1 MVEAENGIIG
11 CLLYDDACISK
22 AVNNLTPE
30 MFDGDLSG
38 TCYSKILELYNSGKA
53 INAVTVSQMA
63 ESVKYSAEDIM
74 KYLTDCVG
82 EIVTSAMMPGY
93 IDATVK
99 SYKSRCVRKIFERM
113 SLIPK
118 DIDDSISAAIH
129 ELEQLQSKNEESTK
143 SIARIIEDNKDKYFK
158 PAKMENAIKTG
169 FPILDDSLI
178 MLEPGDITVIGARPS
193 VGKSA
198 YATQILKNIAKSGKK
213 VCMFNLEMSESQ
225 VYERI
230 FSSVSNSIEL
240 TRLRRAVNFLG
251 GEEDE
256 FNKVNEEI
264 SKYRIYVSTGSKSVS
279 QIKSIAKEGKFDIVI
294 IDYLQLIRSD
304 RQYGNRVSEVGDISK
319 GLKGMATDLHIHV
332 IVLSQLRRFQQNDDN
347 AEPNMSLLRESGDI
361 EQDASNIVLMWN
373 TSETADQFK
382 SLKIEKNR
390 HGTKRKIGMEFIGKH
405 MTFREYDGPYD
416 KFTYTVKQYENSLKS
431 MPDEDTP
438 FD

>member
-1 MVEAENGIIG
+1 
-11 CLLYDDACISK
+11 
-22 AVNNLTPE
+22 
-30 MFDGDLSG
+30 
-38 TCYSKILELYNSGKA
+38 
-53 INAVTVSQMA
+53 
-63 ESVKYSAEDIM
+63 
-74 KYLTDCVG
+74 
-82 EIVTSAMMPGY
+82 
-93 IDATVK
+93 
-99 SYKSRCVRKIFERM
+99 
-113 SLIPK
+113 
-118 DIDDSISAAIH
+118 
-129 ELEQLQSKNEESTK
+129 
-143 SIARIIEDNKDKYFK
+143 
-158 PAKMENAIKTG
+158 MENAIKTG

-251 GEEDE
+251 GEEEE

-264 SKYRIYVSTGSKSVS
+264 SKYGIYVSTGSKSVS
-279 QIKSIAKEGKFDIVI
+279 QIKSITKEGKFDIVI

-319 GLKGMATDLHIHV
+319 GLKAMATDLHIHV

-361 EQDASNIVLMWN
+361 EQDASNIILMWN
-373 TSETADQFK
+373 VSETADQFK
-382 SLKIEKNR
+382 GLKIEKNR
-390 HGTKRKIGMEFIGKH
+390 HGVKRKIGMEFIGKH
-405 MTFREYDGPYD
+405 MTFREYDGSYD

-431 MPDEDTP
+431 MPDEETP